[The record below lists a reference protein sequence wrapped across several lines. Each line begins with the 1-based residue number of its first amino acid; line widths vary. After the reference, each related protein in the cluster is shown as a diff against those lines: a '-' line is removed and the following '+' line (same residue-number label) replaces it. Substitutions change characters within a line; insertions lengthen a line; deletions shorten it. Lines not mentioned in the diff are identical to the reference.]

1 MELMTLDASGD
12 DAIDLHIDCSDGELD
27 AALALMDVIELA
39 GVPVRVSALGIVGG
53 PAVGVLAVGAY
64 RTAMPHTR
72 FRLAE
77 SSSAFTGQ
85 ARDVQGWAEHISAR
99 ADVFCA
105 RLAAAVGQPAERVE
119 ADLAATRF
127 LDAQQAKRYGL
138 VDEIL
143 AVGTRVVHL
152 PPRPMG
158 FGGSVGRRRP

>member
-1 MELMTLDASGD
+1 MEVMTLDASGD
-12 DAIDLHIDCSDGELD
+12 DAIDLQLESSDGELD

-39 GVPVRVSALGIVGG
+39 GVPVRVTALGLVGG
-53 PAVGVLAVGAY
+53 PAVGVLAVGAH
-64 RTAMPHTR
+64 RMAMPHTR

-77 SSSAFTGQ
+77 SSSSFTGH
-85 ARDVQGWAEHISAR
+85 ARDVQGWAEHVSAR

-119 ADLAATRF
+119 ADLAVTRF
-127 LDAQQAKRYGL
+127 LDAHQAKRYGL

-143 AVGTRVVHL
+143 SAGSRVVHL

-158 FGGSVGRRRP
+158 FGGM